1 MLPVE
6 PAFKIYTNL
15 DGTPLDS
22 GYIYF
27 GLVNQ
32 NPITAPVTVYWDA
45 AGTQPAAQPLRTQ
58 NGYIVRGGT
67 PANVFFSG
75 TYSLLVRDKNQSQVY
90 YSPTSADYSIVDAVN
105 SFIAS
110 LAASS
115 GSSLIG
121 FIQAGTGAVPRT
133 AQAKMRE
140 RVSVE
145 DFGAIGDGVTVSTT
159 AIQRARESL
168 SSGGVLYFGK
178 GTFIIDTDACLTLNV
193 AGITL
198 EGQGPSTIIKAKN
211 GANLSNIIAITAA
224 GCSVRNMVLDGNRTN
239 SGTSPSVSYGLF
251 NSASNID
258 VYRVEIRECT
268 RIASFVGSG
277 SAVPS
282 NITYRKCWIHD
293 NGGLDTTTGIGVG
306 IYGGGTFLADNV
318 VIDDCRFEN
327 NYNKLPGF
335 PGDSTAMNITATS
348 VTVTNCF
355 LKNNHNVGGGQLAL
369 TSDGSTGAPDG
380 RFVVCNNTVV
390 HDVVATGENTTAIE
404 IEGRKVVVSNNVV
417 QSLNGDGV
425 RFETSGG
432 EAVISGNVINCTGTG
447 VNLITVA
454 GTGVRETLISDNR
467 VLTAGTGISV
477 QSGAGV
483 SGIYVIDNA
492 IHPSVPT
499 KIAGAGNCAL
509 IRGNFGYEAA
519 NQTGVVAGASPY
531 TFPVLNYDALYS
543 CTAVNGMSAAGLNGI
558 NVSSAQ
564 YVPIPVK
571 AGQQFTVFWAGSAP
585 VYSICSQQ

>member
-27 GLVNQ
+27 GQVNQ

-90 YSPTSADYSIVDAVN
+90 YSPTSADYSIADAVN

-145 DFGAIGDGVTVSTT
+145 DFGAVGDGVTDSTT

-178 GTFIIDTDACLTLNV
+178 GTFIINTDACLTLNV
-193 AGITL
+193 ANLTL
-198 EGQGPSTIIKAKN
+198 EGEGSATVIKAKN
-211 GANLSNIIAITAA
+211 NAGLSNIVAITAA
-224 GCSVRNMVLDGNRTN
+224 GCTVRNLVLDGNRAN
-239 SGTSPSVSYGLF
+239 GGTSLATSYGLF
-251 NSASNID
+251 ISASNA
-258 VYRVEIRECT
+258 RAESVEIRECV
-268 RIASFVGSG
+268 RVGSFIGSG
-277 SAVPS
+277 SATPT
-282 NITYRKCWIHD
+282 NITFSNCWIHE
-293 NGGLDTTTGIGVG
+293 NGGLTTNTGIGVG
-306 IYGGGTFLADNV
+306 IFGGGAFPADDVTIEN
-318 VIDDCRFEN
+318 CRFEN
-327 NYNKLPGF
+327 NYNQVAGF
-335 PGDSTAMNITATS
+335 PGDSTAFNIIAKN
-348 VTVTNCF
+348 VVVHNNVF
-355 LKNNHNVGGGQLAL
+355 KNNHNVGGGQFAL
-369 TSDGSTGAPDG
+369 TSDGSTGLPDG
-380 RFVVCNNTVV
+380 NFIVTDNIIL
-390 HDVVATGENTTAIE
+390 HDVAFAGENTTAIE
-404 IEGRKVVVSNNVV
+404 IEGRKAIVTGNIC

-432 EAVISGNVINCTGTG
+432 DAVIADNVIMCTNNG
-447 VNLITVA
+447 VNLIQ
-454 GTGVRETLISDNR
+454 TGGLGPRKTLIHDNQI
-467 VLTAGTGISV
+467 LSAGTGISS
-477 QSGAGV
+477 QGNPGGV
-483 SGIYVIDNA
+483 IAVDNYIDS
-492 IHPSVPT
+492 SVPT
-499 KIAGAGNCAL
+499 KLAGDANFAL
-509 IRGNFGYEAA
+509 LRGNFNYAPA
-519 NQTGVVAGASPY
+519 NQTGLVAGASPY
-531 TFPVLNYDALYS
+531 TFPALNYDALYS
-543 CTAVNGMSAAGLNGI
+543 CTTVNGMFSAGLNGI
-558 NVSSAQ
+558 NVSAAAL
-564 YVPIPVK
+564 VPIPVK